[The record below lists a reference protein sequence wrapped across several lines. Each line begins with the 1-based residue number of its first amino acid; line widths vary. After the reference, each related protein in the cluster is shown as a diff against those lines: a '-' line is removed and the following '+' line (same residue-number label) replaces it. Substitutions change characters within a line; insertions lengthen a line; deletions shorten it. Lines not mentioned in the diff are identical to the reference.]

1 MALSVPTLT
10 NALIIAFAATQWSDF
25 SNQFADAVDAFVLS
39 GTVTTSINATQTYPN
54 GSTAPVVYTATG
66 DPNAKPGDGITTT
79 AKAGIVSACIS
90 AFASDVWGSVAGG
103 ITPSIS
109 SLLSTATVATTAD
122 GSPAI
127 VGTGTGT
134 IVPTGDSA
142 LQAALNAAFTGPGE
156 WPQVAS
162 DIANAI
168 NTFVTTA
175 IVNTTDTGNMPLA
188 SWSGTGIGSI
198 S

>member
-10 NALIIAFAATQWSDF
+10 NALITAFAATQWTDF

-39 GTVTTSINATQTYPN
+39 GTVTTSITATQTYPN

-66 DPNAKPGDGITTT
+66 TITTS
-79 AKAGIVSACIS
+79 AKSGIVSACLT
-90 AFASDVWGSVAGG
+90 AFASSAWGAIAAIV
-103 ITPSIS
+103 TPSIS
-109 SLLSTATVATTAD
+109 TLISTATIATIAD
-122 GSPAI
+122 GAPGI
-127 VGTGTGT
+127 VGTGSGT
-134 IVPTGDSA
+134 AVPTGDSA
-142 LQAALNAAFTGPGE
+142 LQSSLNAAFTGPGD
-156 WPQVAS
+156 WPQVGS

-175 IVNTTDTGNMPLA
+175 IVNTTDTGTVPPA
-188 SWSGTGIGSI
+188 SWTGPGIGSI

>member
-10 NALIIAFAATQWSDF
+10 NALITAFLATQWADF

-39 GTVTTSINATQTYPN
+39 GTVTTSISATQTYPN

-66 DPNAKPGDGITTT
+66 DPNAVPGDGITTT

-90 AFASDVWGSVAGG
+90 AFTSDVWGSVAGG

-122 GSPAI
+122 GAPS
-127 VGTGTGT
+127 VEGTGIGT
-134 IVPTGDSA
+134 IIPTGDSA
-142 LQAALNAAFTGPGE
+142 LQAALGAAFTGPGE

-175 IVNTTDTGNMPLA
+175 IVNTTANGTVPPA
-188 SWSGTGIGSI
+188 SWTGPGVGSI